1 MYLPNSTMSYKRI
14 CQSPNGTIRTTKCF
28 AHSGKL
34 LERRVH
40 KIHPAST
47 KTGNADTRSDTNI
60 TDIHAKDGIAFK
72 IDSRR

>member
-1 MYLPNSTMSYKRI
+1 MYLSNSTMSYKRI
-14 CQSPNGTIRTTKCF
+14 CQSPNGTICTTKRF

-34 LERRVH
+34 VKRRVH

-47 KTGNADTRSDTNI
+47 KAGNADTRSDTNI

-72 IDSRR
+72 INSRR